1 LSAPE
6 NARNSELSVREIK
19 NRARKILESP
29 DFEHE
34 KERFLDYPPRQVI
47 NPLISFL
54 CYGDRK
60 IFHRSVIS
68 IGMVVDSLAGTSL
81 EEARVIMRRFMWM
94 LNDESGGIGW
104 GVPEAM
110 AEIMALNERLAQE
123 YSNILISYM
132 DEEGNYLE
140 YEALQRGLLW
150 GVARLAEA
158 RPKLMQ
164 GASAHLRNY
173 LESPDPVIRYHACR
187 AAGFLSTD
195 AHKDRLRALEE
206 DAETVR
212 LFMGDELTEDTVGS
226 AAREALSRPG
236 SSRDEQ

>member
-1 LSAPE
+1 
-6 NARNSELSVREIK
+6 
-19 NRARKILESP
+19 
-29 DFEHE
+29 
-34 KERFLDYPPRQVI
+34 
-47 NPLISFL
+47 
-54 CYGDRK
+54 
-60 IFHRSVIS
+60 
-68 IGMVVDSLAGTSL
+68 
-81 EEARVIMRRFMWM
+81 
-94 LNDESGGIGW
+94 
-104 GVPEAM
+104 
-110 AEIMALNERLAQE
+110 
-123 YSNILISYM
+123 
-132 DEEGNYLE
+132 
-140 YEALQRGLLW
+140 
-150 GVARLAEA
+150 
-158 RPKLMQ
+158 MQ